1 MTGVAVSDNVMMNLR
16 TNPSH
21 RTSRTSGFTLLEM
34 MMVVAIIMIMSTI
47 SFMSLQPML
56 KQQRVNNAYNTVL
69 SAMRQ
74 ARDNS
79 IAQRTSYVVTLS
91 TGTTP
96 HSVTVAPAFAGFQ
109 GALAP
114 VTYSLPLDVNLRNEP
129 GIPTA
134 NNNTP
139 DSFGTGGL
147 AVDFGYTGQGAGV
160 GGLNFIYFCPDG
172 SAQDAAGGAGQCS
185 GNFSNGVVY
194 IARPGELLSSRALTV
209 WGATGRIRGWRLY
222 NNGGGGPAWSRQ

>member
-1 MTGVAVSDNVMMNLR
+1 MKNLR
-16 TNPSH
+16 IKRSH
-21 RTSRTSGFTLLEM
+21 RMRRASGFSLLEM

-47 SFMSLQPML
+47 SFISLQPLL

-74 ARDNS
+74 ARDNAV
-79 IAQRTSYVVTLS
+79 AQRTSYLVTFN
-91 TGTTP
+91 TGTNP
-96 HSVTVAPAFAGFQ
+96 HSVTVSPAFAGFQ
-109 GALAP
+109 GSLAS
-114 VTYSLPLDVNLRNEP
+114 VTYSLPLDVNLRNEA

-134 NNNTP
+134 NNKTP
-139 DSFGTGGL
+139 DSFGLGGR

-160 GGLNFIYFCPDG
+160 GGLTFIYFCPDG

-209 WGATGRIRGWRLY
+209 WGATGRVRGWRLY
-222 NNGGGGPAWSRQ
+222 SGGGGPSWSRQ

>member
-1 MTGVAVSDNVMMNLR
+1 MLRILTVDYCKQNDQELLSDKVMKNLR
-16 TNPSH
+16 INPSH
-21 RTSRTSGFTLLEM
+21 RTRRTSGFTLLEM

-79 IAQRTSYVVTLS
+79 IAQRTSYVVTLT

-96 HSVTVAPAFAGFQ
+96 HSVTVAPTFAGFQ

-114 VTYSLPLDVNLRNEP
+114 VSYSLPMDVNFRNEP
-129 GIPTA
+129 GIPT
-134 NNNTP
+134 NNNKTP
-139 DSFGTGGL
+139 DSFGTGGS
-147 AVDFGYTGQGAGV
+147 AIDFGYTGQGAG
-160 GGLNFIYFCPDG
+160 
-172 SAQDAAGGAGQCS
+172 AGGPERYL
-185 GNFSNGVVY
+185 FL
-194 IARPGELLSSRALTV
+194 PGWFL
-209 WGATGRIRGWRLY
+209 TGRRRRCRTVFGQL
-222 NNGGGGPAWSRQ
+222 

>member
-1 MTGVAVSDNVMMNLR
+1 MYRRYFDACPNSFTINIFSLDPTGSRRRIAPQARLSTIASRKTGVAVSDNVMKNLR

-69 SAMRQ
+69 SALRQ

-114 VTYSLPLDVNLRNEP
+114 VS
-129 GIPTA
+129 
-134 NNNTP
+134 
-139 DSFGTGGL
+139 
-147 AVDFGYTGQGAGV
+147 
-160 GGLNFIYFCPDG
+160 
-172 SAQDAAGGAGQCS
+172 
-185 GNFSNGVVY
+185 
-194 IARPGELLSSRALTV
+194 
-209 WGATGRIRGWRLY
+209 
-222 NNGGGGPAWSRQ
+222 

>member
-1 MTGVAVSDNVMMNLR
+1 
-16 TNPSH
+16 
-21 RTSRTSGFTLLEM
+21 M

-96 HSVTVAPAFAGFQ
+96 HSVTVAPTFGGFQ

-114 VTYSLPLDVNLRNEP
+114 VSYSLPMDVNFRNEP
-129 GIPTA
+129 GIPT
-134 NNNTP
+134 NNNKTP
-139 DSFGTGGL
+139 DSFGTGGS
-147 AVDFGYTGQGAGV
+147 AIDFGYTGQGAGA
-160 GGLNFIYFCPDG
+160 GGQNVIYFCPDG
-172 SAQDAAGGAGQCS
+172 SSQDAAGGAGQCS
-185 GNFSNGVVY
+185 GNFRNGVLY
-194 IARPGELLSSRALTV
+194 IAGPGERLSSRELTV